1 MVAYF
6 RDPFR
11 SNVFIA
17 CWTSYRKAD
26 EKDLGARVRKRAKTV
41 IIFLT
46 YSIRDCV
53 TSEERKMGYD
63 FGLVFMSRTYERH
76 FNVTFC
82 LDAPA
87 VSHKP
92 KFTGEPP
99 TITCA
104 L

>member
-1 MVAYF
+1 MAYF
-6 RDPFR
+6 RNPFR

-46 YSIRDCV
+46 YSIKDCV
-53 TSEERKMGYD
+53 TSEVRKMG
-63 FGLVFMSRTYERH
+63 FGLVFMSCNYERH
-76 FNVTFC
+76 FNVTFS